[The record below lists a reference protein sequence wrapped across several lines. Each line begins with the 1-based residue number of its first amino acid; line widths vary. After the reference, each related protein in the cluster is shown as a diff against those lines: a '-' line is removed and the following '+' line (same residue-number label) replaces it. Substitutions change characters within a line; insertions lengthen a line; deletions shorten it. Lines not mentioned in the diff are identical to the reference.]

1 MALTQELIQA
11 NAATAGLT
19 TEQINAIVTMSQNDE
34 NAVIAKKTGE
44 IYGGLDNDIFSA
56 SGIEK
61 NGTEKTYD
69 YAKRAIGEIKAKADA
84 AGELTTQIASLTKE
98 KARLEKV
105 IADGG
110 ADAETKKQL
119 AQAQK
124 DLAAVTKSF
133 TDLKTEFDTAKDNHA
148 KEIFGL
154 RLDGELDKS
163 VSGLKFK
170 AGLPDAVTS
179 VILANAKTKVKGM
192 TPEYIDDGKG
202 GKTLAFKDAS
212 GAIIRNPNNQLNP
225 YTASELIE
233 KELREMGVLETGKQ
247 TQGAGSQGG
256 NGGNGGGAS
265 GVIDLSGARTQ
276 VEADEAITKALLA
289 QGLTIGS
296 DAFQTAKNKAWVD
309 NNVKALPIQ

>member
-11 NAATAGLT
+11 NTATAGLT
-19 TEQINAIVTMSQNDE
+19 AEQIAAIVTMSQNDE
-34 NAVIAKKTGE
+34 SAVIAKKTGE
-44 IYGGLDNDIFSA
+44 IYGGLDSDIFA
-56 SGIEK
+56 TSGIEK

-69 YAKRAIGEIKAKADA
+69 YAKRVIGEIKTKADA
-84 AGELTTQIASLTKE
+84 ANDLTNQIASLTKE

-110 ADAETKKQL
+110 NDSETKKQL
-119 AQAQK
+119 TQAQK

-133 TDLKTEFDTAKDNHA
+133 TDLKSEYDAEKDKHA
-148 KEIFGL
+148 QEMFGL
-154 RLDGELDKS
+154 RLDGELEKS
-163 VSGLKFK
+163 ISGLKFK

-202 GKTLAFKDAS
+202 GKILAFKDS
-212 GAIIRNPNNQLNP
+212 TGAIMRNPNNQLNP
-225 YTASELIE
+225 YTASELVE
-233 KELREMGVLETGKQ
+233 KELRDMGVLETGKK
-247 TQGAGSQGG
+247 TPGAGTGG
-256 NGGNGGGAS
+256 DGGTGGGS
-265 GVIDLSGARTQ
+265 GVVDLSGVRSQ

-296 DAFQTAKNKAWVD
+296 DAFQAAKTKAWVD